1 MTNKLFRPIALFG
14 VAIFAATFALIASGR
29 ETRAADSTTPAPAH
43 FWTELA
49 DPGACSESADD
60 AGLRR
65 SRRQAQPRRREYLDR
80 RARRAR
86 GRRRAVARRL
96 AAGSG
101 LPHGHPFEEFGGPQQ
116 HSKALGSG
124 FIITKD
130 GYILTN
136 EHVVENPGT
145 VTVTTQD
152 GHNYIAKVIG
162 HDEKSD
168 IALLKIDAK
177 HDLAVAPLGNSDDLK
192 VGEWVMAIGNPFGF
206 DHSVT
211 AGIVSAKGRFIP
223 GNYEDFI
230 QTDASINPGNSGGPL
245 IDLRGNVI
253 GVNCA
258 IYTHTGASMGIGFA
272 VPIDMVKEELPQL
285 KASGKVV
292 RGWLGVYIQKMTPEL
307 AESLGLAD
315 SRGALVAKVLDN
327 GPAKAAGVKRGDV
340 IVAFD
345 NQPVDDSR
353 ELPLMVGRTDLGHK
367 GVLKVIR
374 DKQTIDLP
382 VTITESREPE
392 ILASEE
398 KTEKPDL
405 GAESPFGLH
414 VKDLSPD
421 LAKELGVDTARR
433 RRDFVGAAGQPRRR
447 SGPARA
453 RRDPRGQSRGRSK
466 MWTPIRTRSSRAP
479 RANRPAA
486 GQARRRHDLRAR
498 QAGGVSRGRISDVPE
513 TNPEIRAD
521 RRGRA
526 DPVRR
531 AAGAVAVLQLLPSA
545 RK

>member
-1 MTNKLFRPIALFG
+1 MTHKLSGPIAFFG
-14 VAIFAATFALIASGR
+14 VAIFIATFTLITSGL
-29 ETRAADSTTPAPAH
+29 EARAADSAPPPR
-43 FWTELA
+43 FWTELP
-49 DPGACSESADD
+49 DPAHVAK
-60 AGLRR
+60 
-65 SRRQAQPRRREYLDR
+65 AQSMPDFVE
-80 RARRAR
+80 
-86 GRRRAVARRL
+86 L
-96 AAGSG
+96 AAKLSPAVVNISTEEPDEPVEGVEPSPEG
-101 LPHGHPFEEFGGPQQ
+101 TEPPHNPLTPPHSHNPFEEFGGPQ

-136 EHVVENPGT
+136 QHVVENPGT

-152 GHNYIAKVIG
+152 GHNYTAKIVG
-162 HDEKSD
+162 HDDKSD

-177 HDLAVAPLGNSDDLK
+177 HDLAVAPLGNSEDLK

-245 IDLRGNVI
+245 IDLRGDVV

-272 VPIDMVKEELPQL
+272 VPIDLVKEELPQL
-285 KASGKVV
+285 KSSGKVV
-292 RGWLGVYIQKMTPEL
+292 RGWLGVYIQKVTPEL

-353 ELPLMVGRTDLGHK
+353 ELPLLIGRTDLGHK
-367 GVLKVIR
+367 GTLKVIR

-382 VTITESREPE
+382 VTITQSREPE
-392 ILASEE
+392 IVASEE
-398 KTEKPDL
+398 KKGKPDL
-405 GAESPFGLH
+405 GAISPFGLH

-421 LAKELGVDTARR
+421 LAKELGLDTPGG
-433 RRDFVGAAGQPRRR
+433 VVISSVQP
-447 SGPARA
+447 G
-453 RRDPRGQSRGRSK
+453 
-466 MWTPIRTRSSRAP
+466 SRADV
-479 RANRPAA
+479 A
-486 GQARRRHDLRAR
+486 GLRAR
-498 QAGGVSRGRISDVPE
+498 DVIIE
-513 TNPEIRAD
+513 VNRAAVKNVD
-521 RRGRA
+521 AYQTALKGNAKGKIVLLLVRRGDNTIYVTVKPEA
-526 DPVRR
+526 
-531 AAGAVAVLQLLPSA
+531 
-545 RK
+545 

>member
-1 MTNKLFRPIALFG
+1 MTQKFSGSIAFLAA
-14 VAIFAATFALIASGR
+14 AIFAATFTVIAAGSDA
-29 ETRAADSTTPAPAH
+29 RAADSTTPAPAR
-43 FWTELA
+43 FWTELP
-49 DPGACSESADD
+49 DGAHAEK
-60 AGLRR
+60 
-65 SRRQAQPRRREYLDR
+65 AQSMPDFVE
-80 RARRAR
+80 
-86 GRRRAVARRL
+86 L
-96 AAGSG
+96 AAKLSPAVVNISTEEADEPEEGVEPPPEDS
-101 LPHGHPFEEFGGPQQ
+101 PHGLGPHSHGPLEEFGGTP

-136 EHVVENPGT
+136 EHVVDSPGK

-152 GHNYIAKVIG
+152 GHEYTAKIIG

-245 IDLRGNVI
+245 IDLRGNVV

-272 VPIDMVKEELPQL
+272 VPIDLVKEELPQL

-292 RGWLGVYIQKMTPEL
+292 RGWLGVYIQKVTPEL
-307 AESLGLAD
+307 ADSLGLAD
-315 SRGALVAKVLDN
+315 ARGALVAKVLDN

-353 ELPLMVGRTDLGHK
+353 ELPLLVGRADLGHK
-367 GVLKVIR
+367 SVLKLIR
-374 DKQTIDLP
+374 DKQTINLP
-382 VTITESREPE
+382 VTITQSREPE
-392 ILASEE
+392 IVASEE
-398 KTEKPDL
+398 KKEEPDL
-405 GAESPFGLH
+405 GAASRFGLH

-421 LAKELGVDTARR
+421 LAKELGLDTPGG
-433 RRDFVGAAGQPRRR
+433 VVISSVQP
-447 SGPARA
+447 G
-453 RRDPRGQSRGRSK
+453 
-466 MWTPIRTRSSRAP
+466 SRADE
-479 RANRPAA
+479 A
-486 GQARRRHDLRAR
+486 GLRAR
-498 QAGGVSRGRISDVPE
+498 DVIIEVNRAAVKDVDAYQKAVKASVRGKSVLLLI
-513 TNPEIRAD
+513 
-521 RRGRA
+521 RRGDA
-526 DPVRR
+526 TVYVPVKPE
-531 AAGAVAVLQLLPSA
+531 A
-545 RK
+545 

>member
-1 MTNKLFRPIALFG
+1 MTHKYFRPIVFPG
-14 VAIFAATFALIASGR
+14 VAIFTATLTLIASGIVA
-29 ETRAADSTTPAPAH
+29 RAADSAPPTR

-49 DPGACSESADD
+49 DPAHVAP
-60 AGLRR
+60 
-65 SRRQAQPRRREYLDR
+65 AQSMPDFVE
-80 RARRAR
+80 
-86 GRRRAVARRL
+86 L
-96 AAGSG
+96 AAKLSPAVVNISTEEPDEPAEGGEQSPEDS
-101 LPHGHPFEEFGGPQQ
+101 PHGFLAPPQAHPFEEFGNSP

-152 GHNYIAKVIG
+152 GHNYVAKIVG

-177 HDLAVAPLGNSDDLK
+177 HDLAVAPLGNSDELK

-223 GNYEDFI
+223 GNYQDFI

-245 IDLRGNVI
+245 IDLRGDVV

-272 VPIDMVKEELPQL
+272 VPIELVKEELPQL
-285 KASGKVV
+285 KSSGKVV
-292 RGWLGVYIQKMTPEL
+292 RGWLGVYIQKVTPEM

-315 SRGALVAKVLDN
+315 SRGALVNKVLDG

-345 NQPVDDSR
+345 NQPVSDSR
-353 ELPLMVGRTDLGHK
+353 ELPLLIGRTDLGHK
-367 GVLKVIR
+367 GMLKVIR

-382 VTITESREPE
+382 VTITQSHEPE
-392 ILASEE
+392 IVAAE

-405 GAESPFGLH
+405 GAVSPFGLH

-421 LAKELGVDTARR
+421 LAKELELDTPGGV
-433 RRDFVGAAGQPRRR
+433 VISSVQP
-447 SGPARA
+447 G
-453 RRDPRGQSRGRSK
+453 
-466 MWTPIRTRSSRAP
+466 SRADE
-479 RANRPAA
+479 A
-486 GQARRRHDLRAR
+486 GLRAR
-498 QAGGVSRGRISDVPE
+498 DVILE
-513 TNPEIRAD
+513 VNRAAVKNVD
-521 RRGRA
+521 SYQNALKTSAKGKIVLLLVRRGDA
-526 DPVRR
+526 TIYVTVKPE
-531 AAGAVAVLQLLPSA
+531 A
-545 RK
+545 

>member
-1 MTNKLFRPIALFG
+1 MTHKLFRATAVSG
-14 VAIFAATFALIASGR
+14 VAILAATFTLIALSPEARG
-29 ETRAADSTTPAPAH
+29 ADSTPPAPAH

-49 DPGACSESADD
+49 DPAHAPK
-60 AGLRR
+60 
-65 SRRQAQPRRREYLDR
+65 AQSMPDF
-80 RARRAR
+80 
-86 GRRRAVARRL
+86 VDL
-96 AAGSG
+96 AAKLSPAVVNISTDEPDDPVEGGEPSPPEDSPKG
-101 LPHGHPFEEFGGPQQ
+101 GPIDPHSQGPFEEFGGPPQ

-145 VTVTTQD
+145 VTVTLQD
-152 GHNYIAKVIG
+152 GHNYTAKIVG

-168 IALLKIDAK
+168 IALLKIDVN
-177 HDLAVAPLGNSDDLK
+177 HDLAVAPLGNSEDLR

-272 VPIDMVKEELPQL
+272 VPIDLVKEELPQL
-285 KASGKVV
+285 KSSGKVV
-292 RGWLGVYIQKMTPEL
+292 RGWLGVYIQKVTPEL

-315 SRGALVAKVLDN
+315 SHGALVAKVIDD

-345 NQPVDDSR
+345 NQPIGDSR
-353 ELPLMVGRTDLGHK
+353 ELPLLVGRTDLGHK
-367 GVLKVIR
+367 GIIRVIR

-382 VTITESREPE
+382 VTITQSREPE
-392 ILASEE
+392 IVASEE
-398 KTEKPDL
+398 KSEKPDL
-405 GAESPFGLH
+405 GAVSPFGLH

-421 LAKELGVDTARR
+421 LAKELGLDTAGG
-433 RRDFVGAAGQPRRR
+433 VVISSVQPGGAA
-447 SGPARA
+447 
-453 RRDPRGQSRGRSK
+453 DE
-466 MWTPIRTRSSRAP
+466 
-479 RANRPAA
+479 A
-486 GQARRRHDLRAR
+486 GLRAR
-498 QAGGVSRGRISDVPE
+498 DVILEVNRAAVKDVDAYQAALKNSAKGKIVLLLV
-513 TNPEIRAD
+513 
-521 RRGRA
+521 RRGDNTIYVTVKPEA
-526 DPVRR
+526 
-531 AAGAVAVLQLLPSA
+531 
-545 RK
+545 

>member
-1 MTNKLFRPIALFG
+1 MTNKFSGTIIFLG
-14 VAIFAATFALIASGR
+14 VATFAATITLIASGMPA
-29 ETRAADSTTPAPAH
+29 RAADSAPPPRFWSELPDPAH
-43 FWTELA
+43 VA
-49 DPGACSESADD
+49 K
-60 AGLRR
+60 
-65 SRRQAQPRRREYLDR
+65 AQSMPDF
-80 RARRAR
+80 
-86 GRRRAVARRL
+86 VDL
-96 AAGSG
+96 AAKLSPAVVNISTDEGSEPAEG
-101 LPHGHPFEEFGGPQQ
+101 VEPSPEEAPHGFEPHSHGPFEEFGNAP

-152 GHNYIAKVIG
+152 GRNYVAKIIG

-177 HDLAVAPLGNSDDLK
+177 HDLAVAPLGHSDDLK

-223 GNYEDFI
+223 GNYENFI

-245 IDLRGNVI
+245 IDLRGDVV

-272 VPIDMVKEELPQL
+272 VPIDLVKEELPQL
-285 KASGKVV
+285 KNSGKVV
-292 RGWLGVYIQKMTPEL
+292 RGWLGVYIQKVTPEL

-345 NQPVDDSR
+345 NQQVDDSR
-353 ELPLMVGRTDLGHK
+353 ELPLLIGRTDLGHK
-367 GVLKVIR
+367 GTLKVIR
-374 DKQTIDLP
+374 DKHTLDLP
-382 VTITESREPE
+382 VTITQSHEPE
-392 ILASEE
+392 IIAAEE
-398 KTEKPDL
+398 KPGKPDL
-405 GAESPFGLH
+405 GAGSPFGLH

-421 LAKELGVDTARR
+421 LAKELGVDAP
-433 RRDFVGAAGQPRRR
+433 VGVVISSVQP
-447 SGPARA
+447 G
-453 RRDPRGQSRGRSK
+453 SRGDE
-466 MWTPIRTRSSRAP
+466 
-479 RANRPAA
+479 A
-486 GQARRRHDLRAR
+486 GLRAR
-498 QAGGVSRGRISDVPE
+498 DVIIE
-513 TNPEIRAD
+513 VN
-521 RRGRA
+521 
-526 DPVRR
+526 R
-531 AAGAVAVLQLLPSA
+531 AAVKNVDAYQSALKASAKGKIVLLLVKRGDATVYVTVKPEA
-545 RK
+545 

>member
-1 MTNKLFRPIALFG
+1 MTNKLFRPLALFG
-14 VAIFAATFALIASGR
+14 VAVFAATFVLIASGR
-29 ETRAADSTTPAPAH
+29 ETRAEDSTTPAPSH
-43 FWTELA
+43 FWTELTDPEHA
-49 DPGACSESADD
+49 PKAQTMPDFVDLAAKLSPAVVNISKDEPNEPAEGVEPPPEDSPQDPG
-60 AGLRR
+60 
-65 SRRQAQPRRREYLDR
+65 
-80 RARRAR
+80 
-86 GRRRAVARRL
+86 
-96 AAGSG
+96 
-101 LPHGHPFEEFGGPQQ
+101 LPPGHPFEEFGGPQQ

-145 VTVTTQD
+145 VTVTTAD
-152 GHNYIAKVIG
+152 GHDYVAKVVG

-206 DHSVT
+206 DHTVT

-272 VPIDMVKEELPQL
+272 VPIDLVKEELPQL

-292 RGWLGVYIQKMTPEL
+292 RGWLGVYIQKITPEL

-353 ELPLMVGRTDLGHK
+353 QLPLMVGRTDLGHK

-405 GAESPFGLH
+405 GAESSFGLH
-414 VKDLSPD
+414 VKDLNPD
-421 LAKELGVDTARR
+421 LAKELGVDTPGGVVIAS
-433 RRDFVGAAGQPRRR
+433 VQP
-447 SGPARA
+447 G
-453 RRDPRGQSRGRSK
+453 
-466 MWTPIRTRSSRAP
+466 SRADE
-479 RANRPAA
+479 A
-486 GQARRRHDLRAR
+486 GLRAR
-498 QAGGVSRGRISDVPE
+498 DVIIE
-513 TNPEIRAD
+513 VNRAAVKNVD
-521 RRGRA
+521 AYQNALKSSPKGKLVLLLVRRGDA
-526 DPVRR
+526 TVYVPVKPE
-531 AAGAVAVLQLLPSA
+531 A
-545 RK
+545 